1 MSLNRRIALAVVLV
15 AFVLSGAVFA
25 AGKEPAP
32 GVPRPGTQSD
42 GGDGATDAA
51 IHLVRVYYFRTTTRC
66 VSCKKI
72 EAFTDEA
79 IRSAFAREIED
90 GRMIFK
96 VVNVEEPG
104 NGHFIQDYKLAT
116 KSVVV
121 VDLVNGGQ
129 VRWKNLARI
138 WELLN
143 DQPVFVRYVQDEV
156 RQYLEGRS

>member
-15 AFVLSGAVFA
+15 AFVLSGAAFA

-32 GVPRPGTQSD
+32 AVPKPGAPSD
-42 GGDGATDAA
+42 GGAGATDAA
-51 IHLVRVYYFRTTTRC
+51 THLVRVYYFRTTTRC

-72 EAFTDEA
+72 ESFTGEA
-79 IRSAFAREIED
+79 IKGAFAQEIQD
-90 GRMIFK
+90 GKMIWQ
-96 VVNVEEPG
+96 VVNVQEPG
-104 NGHFIQDYKLAT
+104 NEHFIQDYKLAT

-129 VRWKNLARI
+129 VRWKNLPRI